1 MHKML
6 PSAVFECSTCHLQV
20 RVSIHVPLQCLLL
33 ALSWRLPRLLC
44 PLCFG
49 AEAQWRCLLRMHALQ
64 LLVGFLVPTALMY
77 IVEQRM
83 RSTFLRSRQLKLSKQ
98 E

>member
-1 MHKML
+1 M
-6 PSAVFECSTCHLQV
+6 
-20 RVSIHVPLQCLLL
+20 RVSIHAPLQCLLL
-33 ALSWRLPRLLC
+33 ALSWRLPQLLC
-44 PLCFG
+44 PLCFA

-83 RSTFLRSRQLKLSKQ
+83 RSTFLRSRHQKLFKVV
-98 E
+98 